1 MSKESL
7 NDETRNHGERAFGH
21 FYYSGFELVSSFVI
35 RHSSLRSCLFWSIRA
50 RASSCRASP
59 EAPGHFIHGNAWI
72 TGPTLSPVLRQAKAD
87 RCSTAR
93 CQCLIQSGKRDE
105 KLAATP
111 RWFLCPL
118 RRLLIQFLKPWM
130 QE

>member
-1 MSKESL
+1 ML
-7 NDETRNHGERAFGH
+7 FGH
-21 FYYSGFELVSSFVI
+21 SYFVIPSSFVI
-35 RHSSLRSCLFWSIRA
+35 RHSSFSSCLFWSIRA
-50 RASSCRASP
+50 RASSYRASL
-59 EAPGHFIHGNAWI
+59 EAQGPIIHGSAWI
-72 TGPTLSPVLRQAKAD
+72 TGPTLSLVLRQAKAD

-118 RRLLIQFLKPWM
+118 RLLLIQFLKPWI